1 MTPQHSHKTAKV
13 FMSGR
18 SQAVR
23 LPMEFRFDV
32 EEVHIRRDAATGD
45 VILSARPARNWS
57 DFMRLRE
64 QIGPMADELTDDFG
78 RDRKQGNQTRDPF
91 KGWRE

>member
-1 MTPQHSHKTAKV
+1 MIPQHSSDKTAKV

-23 LPMEFRFDV
+23 LPMEFRFDA

-45 VILSARPARNWS
+45 VILSTRPARNWS

-64 QIGPMADELTDDFG
+64 RLGPAPADFL
-78 RDRKQGNQTRDPF
+78 RDRQQGVQTRDPF
-91 KGWRE
+91 EGWQE